1 MTSLSRA
8 IRSQSQKIVKFVTF
22 GFLIFLN
29 CERISH
35 LTDGQAWNYDRK
47 TDARP
52 FDTIQDIL
60 RCLSLVQ
67 PLLKGRNAP
76 IWRKRDPMH
85 MRPSRT
91 HGLTIKLILY
101 YSGPLLA
108 TRSRPSCVAA
118 CDWSIVGGRNARL
131 GPLRSHLGCSPTT
144 GTIQNLYAIR

>member
-1 MTSLSRA
+1 M
-8 IRSQSQKIVKFVTF
+8 
-22 GFLIFLN
+22 
-29 CERISH
+29 
-35 LTDGQAWNYDRK
+35 DAW
-47 TDARP
+47 P
-52 FDTIQDIL
+52 FDTLKVKKSWNLWNSDLWFLWILRVRVIWQMFQLPCMKEKWTHELDTIHDIL
-60 RCLSLVQ
+60 RCLSLV
-67 PLLKGRNAP
+67 LSLRKCRNAP
-76 IWRKRDPMH
+76 ISRRRELTH

-118 CDWSIVGGRNARL
+118 CDWSIVGGGNARL